1 MTQKTHHTAGRIS
14 IGFIVAL
21 TIICSVSALV
31 FTRAQ
36 DIRDWFRLRDYVP
49 PAAVASLAD
58 NTTMTPLARKLL
70 NVNHPELL
78 SGKAFRATCP
88 LSGEKTVV
96 LGCYKGGDNGI
107 YLYRVTD
114 ERLQGVH
121 EVTAAH
127 EMLHAAYE
135 RLADKERQRVD
146 KMLQAYARNEL
157 HDQRIMGLLEAYKT
171 SEPGQ
176 IDNEMHSIFATEI
189 AALPHDLETYYRRY
203 FDDRQRVVDYTMMYQ
218 AEFTGR
224 RAKVT
229 AYDEQLK
236 QLGDEIDKLDA
247 IAVSERSSIDRLGKE
262 IESLGQNSSRKTY
275 TDMVAEY
282 NRRATAYNESL
293 QVLRD
298 YRQRYNSIVEERN
311 ALALEER
318 DLANA
323 LSAQDAPQR

>member
-1 MTQKTHHTAGRIS
+1 MTKITHQTAGRIS

-21 TIICSVSALV
+21 TTLSVMSALV
-31 FTRAQ
+31 FTHAQ
-36 DIRDWFRLRDYVP
+36 DIRDWFRLRDYTP
-49 PAAVASLAD
+49 PTAFVTLAD
-58 NTTMTPLARKLL
+58 DTTMTPLARRLL

-78 SGKAFRATCP
+78 SGKAFRSMCP

-107 YLYRVTD
+107 YLYHVTD

-135 RLADKERQRVD
+135 RLSEKERRQVD
-146 KMLQAYARNEL
+146 SMLASYAQHEL
-157 HDQRIMGLLEAYKT
+157 HDQRIMGLLEAYKA
-171 SEPGQ
+171 SEPDQ

-189 AALPHDLETYYRRY
+189 VSLPREMETYYKRY
-203 FDDRQRVVDYTMMYQ
+203 FNDRQRVVGYMSAYQ
-218 AEFTGR
+218 AEFTER
-224 RAKVT
+224 RAKVA

-236 QLGDEIDKLDA
+236 QIGGEIDKLDA
-247 IAVSERSSIDRLGKE
+247 AAAAERAAIDKMAKE
-262 IESLGQNSSRKTY
+262 LEALHQTGARKTY
-275 TDMVAEY
+275 VDKVAEY
-282 NRRATAYNESL
+282 NQRAVAYNESL
-293 QVLRD
+293 QTLRD
-298 YRQRYNSIVEERN
+298 YKQRYNSIVEERN